1 MHRREEQQQQ
11 EALERTC
18 AAVDAMR
25 QEASLG
31 QAHLTLA
38 KQQIGSRHLAAQQRG
53 SRGPPSSSDG
63 SAGSW
68 AGGTTTTAAAA
79 PAESP
84 PGAAVPDSAGS
95 SFGLLVFD
103 METVVGAA
111 AAPRP
116 VATGPPAPQWA
127 PAGMAANAAGPAG
140 AAIAANAAAAA
151 ASGQEPVAPGTPS
164 ASEEAA
170 AAYSAAAKCR
180 RSGSGSLRWS
190 AAAGAA
196 QQQDQLTEQQSD
208 SSTSSSASSSASSS
222 TSSRAASRNI
232 DSINADSNASHT
244 GHSDAQEASS
254 PCRDTA
260 HNQHLLRQLL
270 SAANTTAADASPTVA
285 AAAALAAGAE
295 HAWQDHCG
303 CLPLTA
309 QAQNGFSEVA
319 FKCFVRAVHA
329 LQRLNLQEDGT
340 PQAVCR
346 ADNADL
352 GAAAAAP
359 TSGSDSPAATSTS
372 AAGSVGVTATSLAK
386 LKAAAVAAGIAGPLP
401 NGLAAAMSLD
411 AVGSSPRTGTLATA
425 AAKADGSPTAFA
437 QPGTPVQQGEQQ
449 QLCVP
454 EDEQANLYCCWAESV
469 LLKHNACACAGCT
482 ALAVHAI
489 RMAHIAVV
497 RLFNR
502 VHKERLR
509 WPLRWRAVGRALSR
523 IVYVHIALICRT
535 EAAASPSKASVWRAL
550 QCLQEWDKLLGAGLA
565 GGGDQEE
572 AAAALTAGSTV
583 QDVVS
588 AWSGA
593 HACVDDTNGMWQDD
607 FNVERPLNIRCG
619 STQHTMGK
627 ASQDVH
633 SSSPNTLGARP
644 PFDLSDHEANG
655 SACML

>member
-11 EALERTC
+11 EARERTC
-18 AAVDAMR
+18 AAVEAMR

-63 SAGSW
+63 SGGSW
-68 AGGTTTTAAAA
+68 AGGSTTTTA
-79 PAESP
+79 PAERP
-84 PGAAVPDSAGS
+84 PGAAVLEGSGS

-103 METVVGAA
+103 METAVGAA

-180 RSGSGSLRWS
+180 RSGSGTLRWS

-208 SSTSSSASSSASSS
+208 GSTSSSSASSS
-222 TSSRAASRNI
+222 TSSRAASRTI
-232 DSINADSNASHT
+232 DSINADSHASHT
-244 GHSDAQEASS
+244 GHSDALEASS
-254 PCRDTA
+254 PRRDTA
-260 HNQHLLRQLL
+260 HNQHLLQQLL

-295 HAWQDHCG
+295 HAWQDQCG

-319 FKCFVRAVHA
+319 FKCFVRAVHT

-340 PQAVCR
+340 PKAVCR

-352 GAAAAAP
+352 GGAAAAAP
-359 TSGSDSPAATSTS
+359 ISGIDSPAATATS

-386 LKAAAVAAGIAGPLP
+386 LKAAAVAAGVAGPLP

-437 QPGTPVQQGEQQ
+437 QPGTPVQQSEQQ

-469 LLKHNACACAGCT
+469 LLKHNVCACAGCT

-565 GGGDQEE
+565 GGADQEE

-583 QDVVS
+583 QGVVS
-588 AWSGA
+588 GRPGA
-593 HACVDDTNGMWQDD
+593 HAKACVVRHQWHVAGQSI
-607 FNVERPLNIRCG
+607 VERPLNIRWG
-619 STQHTMGK
+619 
-627 ASQDVH
+627 
-633 SSSPNTLGARP
+633 RP
-644 PFDLSDHEANG
+644 HKTYILVWMP
-655 SACML
+655 